1 MELQEVLSNPE
12 TNVDPEE
19 VEKQSS
25 TSEQNVAEQATPS
38 MTDQME
44 LEEEMPN
51 PQTNVDPVDEDE
63 KSTSCEQIEQN
74 LTEEQAQPSLTDQ
87 EIRNPRLATPEA
99 ENEDKGSQSTKHDLD

>member
-38 MTDQME
+38 MTDQVE

-51 PQTNVDPVDEDE
+51 PQTNVDTEDE
-63 KSTSCEQIEQN
+63 EKKSISCEQIEQT
-74 LTEEQAQPSLTDQ
+74 LTEKQAQTFIDCPIGWL
-87 EIRNPRLATPEA
+87 
-99 ENEDKGSQSTKHDLD
+99 DLEEF

>member
-74 LTEEQAQPSLTDQ
+74 LTKEQAQPSLTVQ
-87 EIRNPRLATPEA
+87 EIQNPRLATPEA
-99 ENEDKGSQSTKHDLD
+99 ENEDKGSQSTKHDLE

>member
-74 LTEEQAQPSLTDQ
+74 LTKEQAQPSLTVQ
-87 EIRNPRLATPEA
+87 EIQNPRLATPEA
-99 ENEDKGSQSTKHDLD
+99 EIKDKRSQATKHDLE